1 VAVLV
6 GKYCCW
12 ERRRMGESARAR
24 AVRVRRK
31 VNLRFIYIMVNEAR
45 WVD

>member
-1 VAVLV
+1 
-6 GKYCCW
+6 
-12 ERRRMGESARAR
+12 MGESARAR
-24 AVRVRRK
+24 AVSVRRRK